1 MLIDE
6 VYVIA
11 CPKAE
16 LHFDEH
22 KRANRE
28 KENKRAQLKVS
39 SRGVSNRAGD
49 RRELEENR
57 QAQDS
62 VREGLVQQCGLP
74 EVGDSSED
82 AVELR
87 ACPEERTACGCG
99 GPRRRTGNPRTRRPD
114 RGGGLGLSAG
124 GRAGPCGRSAAKP
137 RRARVLHG

>member
-49 RRELEENR
+49 RRELEEKR
-57 QAQDS
+57 GGAQ
-62 VREGLVQQCGLP
+62 REGEQ
-74 EVGDSSED
+74 VGHDAPAGED
-82 AVELR
+82 HR
-87 ACPEERTACGCG
+87 
-99 GPRRRTGNPRTRRPD
+99 
-114 RGGGLGLSAG
+114 
-124 GRAGPCGRSAAKP
+124 
-137 RRARVLHG
+137 